1 MRNISALQ
9 RSHRMRSSAAATVR
23 VGAAADD
30 GGGALFGGGAAESGM
45 GAIIEKE
52 PVHLAIG

>member
-9 RSHRMRSSAAATVR
+9 RSHRMPSSAAFDVR
-23 VGAAADD
+23 VVATMDDD
-30 GGGALFGGGAAESGM
+30 GVAAFGGGAEESGM
-45 GAIIEKE
+45 RAIIEKE

>member
-9 RSHRMRSSAAATVR
+9 RSHRMPSSAFDVR
-23 VGAAADD
+23 VVATMDD
-30 GGGALFGGGAAESGM
+30 GGVAAFGGGAEESGM
-45 GAIIEKE
+45 RAIIEKE